1 MSPRISTH
9 PRIFPASPCA
19 FYGELQTGILEF
31 SHLVA
36 RKTKTILFEEMR
48 ILSTFAKDMKKSNYL
63 VIPDYSD
70 IIVKIVHLTR

>member
-1 MSPRISTH
+1 
-9 PRIFPASPCA
+9 
-19 FYGELQTGILEF
+19 
-31 SHLVA
+31 
-36 RKTKTILFEEMR
+36 MR